1 MNLPSG
7 GVMHSNRFLS
17 APALAGLKD
26 FQRKT
31 VEYVFKRLYG
41 NDPTSRFLIADEV
54 GLGKTLVARGI
65 IAKTL
70 EHLQDEVDRVDVI
83 YICSNAAIATQN
95 VNRLNVSDSD
105 GFSIATRLTYLPRQV
120 RSLRKNKVNFI
131 SLTPG
136 TAFDHARSRG
146 GHADERAILYRMLY
160 DLPLAQNERRRRLRV
175 GLLNILQATA
185 GKDNWRAKAKNLP
198 AEDLDTDLSKAFR
211 RAVLEDAELYAA
223 LKEGCERFARYRDYS
238 RIPWEDSE
246 LRYDLIGK
254 LRSKLASVCLSALE
268 PDLVI
273 LDEFQRFKHL
283 LDGDDEASMLAT
295 ALFEHPDVRVLLL
308 SATPYKMFT
317 LDQENDE
324 DDHYPD
330 FIRTLNFLFN
340 DSGKV
345 DAIKNLLSEHRTTLH
360 ACAKGSVCHPGK
372 KAELERA
379 LLNVMCRTERVATTR
394 DHNAMLTEIER
405 TAPLTPA
412 DLQHAATVDAVAICV
427 KAGEPIEYWK
437 SAPYLINF
445 LKHYELR
452 HKLDANLNAPS
463 DALRRTLL
471 SANGQLLTRN
481 KFEGYQALDPGN
493 PRMRVLFEDTIDKGM
508 WQLLWMPPSMPYIKP
523 GDAYR
528 DKDGLTKALV
538 FSSWSAVPDAVASI
552 CSYEA
557 ERKMIAGTS
566 VSHSELYDK
575 IKPLL
580 RFAVASNDNRP
591 TGMPVIAWLL
601 PSPTL
606 ATKIDPLEI
615 ALRHGS
621 GPVDAQE
628 LRNEVK
634 ATCRSLVETL
644 PRAGEGTRADERWYW
659 AAPILLDSHNGLL
672 DWCKS
677 HSGWRSATPDHES
690 GTRFKDH
697 IDLLVSMAEGN
708 IPLGPQPDDLVDVLC
723 DLALAGPGVCALRA
737 LHRIGAGLDAAD
749 PNLLSAAAR
758 IASGFRSL
766 FNMPETIAMLRGSG
780 EDTYWRLTLQYGI
793 DGNLQ
798 SVLDEYVHVLRESL
812 GLQEHSPEEQVAGI
826 AECIQSVLSLRT
838 AQIRIDEIKIS
849 GDGFALDD
857 FNTRCRFA
865 LRFGDIRDDN
875 NQALVRADSVRD
887 AFNSP
892 FRPFVLASTSIGQE
906 GLDFHT
912 WCHAVVHWNLPSNP
926 VDLEQREGRVH
937 RYKGHA
943 VRKNVAERYGLTAL
957 SVAHEGGDP
966 WQTLFQIAAQGKS
979 NGHSDLIPY
988 WIFEDGSARVE
999 RRIPLLPYSKEVGK
1013 LKRLKQGVALY
1024 RMVFGQPRQEDLL
1037 FSLSQNGNHE
1047 SADLADWLISLQPPE
1062 TVLNDEPAEENA
1074 LILPPAKSVQ
1084 GISN

>member
-1 MNLPSG
+1 MPK
-7 GVMHSNRFLS
+7 NRFVS
-17 APALAGLKD
+17 APALTGLKD

-31 VEYVFKRLYG
+31 VEYVYNRFYG
-41 NDPTSRFLIADEV
+41 DDSTSRFLIADEV

-70 EHLQDEVDRVDVI
+70 EKLQDEVDRVDVI

-95 VNRLNVSDSD
+95 VNRLNVSDSA

-160 DLPLAQNERRRRLRV
+160 ELPLAQNERRKRLRK

-185 GKDNWRAKAKNLP
+185 GKKNWRNNALNLP
-198 AEDLDTDLSKAFR
+198 AEDLDSDLSLEFR
-211 RAVLEDAELYAA
+211 RAVRADAELYES
-223 LKEGCERFARYRDYS
+223 LKDGCDRFSRYRDNS

-246 LRYDLIGK
+246 IRYNLIGK

-273 LDEFQRFKHL
+273 LDEFQRFKNL
-283 LDGDDEASMLAT
+283 LDGDDEASILAT
-295 ALFEHPDVRVLLL
+295 ALFQHPDVRVLLL

-317 LDQENDE
+317 LDQESDE

-330 FIRTLNFLFN
+330 FVRTLKFLFD

-345 DAIKNLLSEHRTTLH
+345 EVVRDLLSDHRLELQSIVKDSAKLSRKKSALEQTLL
-360 ACAKGSVCHPGK
+360 K
-372 KAELERA
+372 
-379 LLNVMCRTERVATTR
+379 VMCRTERVATTK
-394 DHNAMLTEIER
+394 DHNSMLTEITQ
-405 TAPLTPA
+405 TAPLEPM
-412 DLQHAATVDAVAICV
+412 DLQHAATIDAVATCV
-427 KAGEPIEYWK
+427 NAREPIEYWK
-437 SAPYLINF
+437 SAPYLLNF

-452 HKLDANLNAPS
+452 QKLDPHLNAPS
-463 DALRRTLL
+463 NAIRETLL
-471 SANGQLLTRN
+471 SATGQLLT
-481 KFEGYQALDPGN
+481 KDKLEGYKALDPAN

-508 WQLLWMPPSMPYIKP
+508 WQLLWMPPSMPYVEP
-523 GDAYR
+523 SGPYR
-528 DKDGLTKALV
+528 GKDSLTKALV
-538 FSSWSAVPDAVASI
+538 FSSWSAVPDAVSSI

-557 ERKMIAGTS
+557 ERKMIAGTP
-566 VSHSELYDK
+566 VLHSELYDK

-580 RFAVASNDNRP
+580 RFAVASIDNRL
-591 TGMPVIAWLL
+591 TGMPIIAWML
-601 PSPTL
+601 PSPSL
-606 ATKIDPLEI
+606 ATAIDPLEI
-615 ALRHGS
+615 TLRHGN
-621 GPVDAQE
+621 GPLGIQKMKD
-628 LRNEVK
+628 EVK
-634 ATCRSLVETL
+634 VRCLALIEPL
-644 PRAGEGTRADERWYW
+644 PDGGPGTRADERWYW
-659 AAPILLDSHNGLL
+659 AAPILIESKTGLL

-677 HSGWRSATPDHES
+677 EQGWRNASPDHDS

-708 IPLGPQPDDLVDVLC
+708 VPLGPRPDDLVDVLC
-723 DLALAGPGVCALRA
+723 ELALAGPGVCALRA
-737 LHRIGAGLDAAD
+737 LQRIGTELDSSN
-749 PNLLSAAAR
+749 PKLLSAASR

-766 FNMPETIAMLRGSG
+766 FNLPETITMLRGAG
-780 EDTYWRLTLQYGI
+780 DDTYWRLTLQYGI

-798 SVLDEYVHVLRESL
+798 SVLDEYVHVLRESM
-812 GLQEHSPEEQVAGI
+812 GLQEHSPEDQVTGI
-826 AECIQSVLSLRT
+826 SECIQSVLSLRT
-838 AQIRIDEIKIS
+838 AQIRIDEIKTE
-849 GDGFALDD
+849 GKRFVVDY

-943 VRKNVAERYGLTAL
+943 VRKNIAEKYGLEAL
-957 SVAHEGGDP
+957 VKEYKKGDP
-966 WQTLFQIAAQGKS
+966 WQTLFEIASKRKAP
-979 NGHSDLIPY
+979 HLSDLVPY
-988 WIFEDGSARVE
+988 WIFEEGSSRVE
-999 RRIPLLPYSKEVGK
+999 RRIPLLPFSREVGK
-1013 LKRLKQGVALY
+1013 LKLLKKRLALY
-1024 RMVFGQPRQEDLL
+1024 RIVFGQPRQQDLL
-1037 FSLSQNGNHE
+1037 SSIGHNQLGDTNDLSE
-1047 SADLADWLISLQPPE
+1047 SIISLAPPQVGE
-1062 TVLNDEPAEENA
+1062 
-1074 LILPPAKSVQ
+1074 
-1084 GISN
+1084 

>member
-1 MNLPSG
+1 MR
-7 GVMHSNRFLS
+7 SNRFLS

-31 VEYVFKRLYG
+31 VEYAFKRLYG
-41 NDPTSRFLIADEV
+41 DDPTSRFLIADEV

-95 VNRLNVSDSD
+95 VNRLNVSDTD

-198 AEDLDTDLSKAFR
+198 AEDLDADLSKAFR

-223 LKEGCERFARYRDYS
+223 LKEGCERFARYRGYS

-340 DSGKV
+340 DSGEV
-345 DAIKNLLSEHRTTLH
+345 DAVKNLLSEHRTTLH
-360 ACAKGSVCHPGK
+360 ACAKGSVCQPGK

-379 LLNVMCRTERVATTR
+379 LLKVMCRTERVATTR
-394 DHNAMLTEIER
+394 DHNSMLTEIER

-452 HKLDANLNAPS
+452 HKLDAQLNAPS
-463 DALRRTLL
+463 DALRGILS
-471 SANGQLLTRN
+471 SANGQLLT
-481 KFEGYQALDPGN
+481 KDKLEGYQALDPAN

-508 WQLLWMPPSMPYIKP
+508 WQLLWMPPSMPYIEP
-523 GDAYR
+523 GGAYR

-538 FSSWSAVPDAVASI
+538 FSSWSAVPDAIASI

-580 RFAVASNDNRP
+580 RFTVASNDNRL

-606 ATKIDPLEI
+606 ATKIDPLDI
-615 ALRHGS
+615 ALRRGS
-621 GPVDAQE
+621 GPLDAQE
-628 LRNEVK
+628 LRDEVK
-634 ATCRSLVETL
+634 TVCRSLVETL
-644 PRAGEGTRADERWYW
+644 PDAGEGTRADERWYW

-677 HSGWRSATPDHES
+677 HSEWRSATPDHES

-737 LHRIGAGLDAAD
+737 LRRIGAGLDAAD

-812 GLQEHSPEEQVAGI
+812 GLQEHSSEEQVAGI

-838 AQIRIDEIKIS
+838 AQIRIDEIKMS
-849 GDGFALDD
+849 GNGFALDD

-943 VRKNVAERYGLTAL
+943 VRKNIAERYGLTAL

-966 WQTLFQIAAQGKS
+966 WQTLFHIAAQRKS
-979 NGHSDLIPY
+979 DGHCDLIPY
-988 WIFEDGSARVE
+988 WIFEDGAARVE
-999 RRIPLLPYSKEVGK
+999 RRIPLLPYSKEVAK
-1013 LKRLKQGVALY
+1013 LKRLKQNLALY
-1024 RMVFGQPRQEDLL
+1024 RIVFGQPRQEDLL
-1037 FSLSQNGNHE
+1037 LCIAQDGNYE
-1047 SADLADWLISLQPPE
+1047 SSNLTNWLISL
-1062 TVLNDEPAEENA
+1062 EPR
-1074 LILPPAKSVQ
+1074 L
-1084 GISN
+1084 

>member
-1 MNLPSG
+1 
-7 GVMHSNRFLS
+7 
-17 APALAGLKD
+17 
-26 FQRKT
+26 
-31 VEYVFKRLYG
+31 
-41 NDPTSRFLIADEV
+41 
-54 GLGKTLVARGI
+54 
-65 IAKTL
+65 
-70 EHLQDEVDRVDVI
+70 
-83 YICSNAAIATQN
+83 
-95 VNRLNVSDSD
+95 
-105 GFSIATRLTYLPRQV
+105 
-120 RSLRKNKVNFI
+120 
-131 SLTPG
+131 
-136 TAFDHARSRG
+136 
-146 GHADERAILYRMLY
+146 
-160 DLPLAQNERRRRLRV
+160 
-175 GLLNILQATA
+175 
-185 GKDNWRAKAKNLP
+185 
-198 AEDLDTDLSKAFR
+198 
-211 RAVLEDAELYAA
+211 
-223 LKEGCERFARYRDYS
+223 
-238 RIPWEDSE
+238 
-246 LRYDLIGK
+246 
-254 LRSKLASVCLSALE
+254 
-268 PDLVI
+268 
-273 LDEFQRFKHL
+273 
-283 LDGDDEASMLAT
+283 
-295 ALFEHPDVRVLLL
+295 
-308 SATPYKMFT
+308 
-317 LDQENDE
+317 
-324 DDHYPD
+324 
-330 FIRTLNFLFN
+330 
-340 DSGKV
+340 
-345 DAIKNLLSEHRTTLH
+345 
-360 ACAKGSVCHPGK
+360 
-372 KAELERA
+372 
-379 LLNVMCRTERVATTR
+379 
-394 DHNAMLTEIER
+394 
-405 TAPLTPA
+405 
-412 DLQHAATVDAVAICV
+412 
-427 KAGEPIEYWK
+427 
-437 SAPYLINF
+437 
-445 LKHYELR
+445 
-452 HKLDANLNAPS
+452 
-463 DALRRTLL
+463 
-471 SANGQLLTRN
+471 
-481 KFEGYQALDPGN
+481 
-493 PRMRVLFEDTIDKGM
+493 
-508 WQLLWMPPSMPYIKP
+508 MPYIEP
-523 GDAYR
+523 GGAYQ

-538 FSSWSAVPDAVASI
+538 FSSWSAVPDAIASI

-580 RFAVASNDNRP
+580 RFAVASNDNRL

-615 ALRHGS
+615 ALGRGT
-621 GPVDAQE
+621 GPLDVQE
-628 LRNEVK
+628 LRDEVK
-634 ATCRSLVETL
+634 AICRSLVETL
-644 PRAGEGTRADERWYW
+644 PDAGEGTRADERWYW

-838 AQIRIDEIKIS
+838 AQIRIDEIKMS

-943 VRKNVAERYGLTAL
+943 VRKNIAERYGLTAL
-957 SVAHEGGDP
+957 SEAFEEGDP
-966 WQTLFQIAAQGKS
+966 WQTLFHIAAQRKS

-1013 LKRLKQGVALY
+1013 LKRLKQGLALY

-1062 TVLNDEPAEENA
+1062 TVLKDESAEENT
-1074 LILPPAKSVQ
+1074 LILPPAKSAQ

>member
-1 MNLPSG
+1 MGFP
-7 GVMHSNRFLS
+7 
-17 APALAGLKD
+17 D
-26 FQRKT
+26 
-31 VEYVFKRLYG
+31 RL
-41 NDPTSRFLIADEV
+41 LIADEV

-95 VNRLNVSDSD
+95 VNRLNVSDTD

-120 RSLRKNKVNFI
+120 LSLRKNKVNFI

-146 GHADERAILYRMLY
+146 GHADERAILYRILY

-238 RIPWEDSE
+238 RILWEDSE

-345 DAIKNLLSEHRTTLH
+345 EEVKSLLSEHRTTLH
-360 ACAKGSVCHPGK
+360 ACAKGSVCQPGK

-379 LLNVMCRTERVATTR
+379 LLKVMCRTERVATTR
-394 DHNAMLTEIER
+394 DHNSMLTEIER

-452 HKLDANLNAPS
+452 HKLDAQLNAPS
-463 DALRRTLL
+463 DALRGTL
-471 SANGQLLTRN
+471 SAANGQLLTKG
-481 KFEGYQALDPGN
+481 KFEGYQALDPAN
-493 PRMRVLFEDTIDKGM
+493 PRMRVLFEDTINKGM
-508 WQLLWMPPSMPYIKP
+508 WQLLWMPPSMPYVEP
-523 GDAYR
+523 GGVYR
-528 DKDGLTKALV
+528 DRDGLTKALV

-557 ERKMIAGTS
+557 ERRMVDGYKPA
-566 VSHSELYDK
+566 SHYDWKSSRPMDFSEKEGRLT
-575 IKPLL
+575 
-580 RFAVASNDNRP
+580 A
-591 TGMPVIAWLL
+591 MPVIAWLL

-615 ALRHGS
+615 SLGHGC
-621 GPVDAQE
+621 GPLDAQE
-628 LRNEVK
+628 LRNKVK
-634 ATCRSLVETL
+634 TICRSLLETL
-644 PRAGEGTRADERWYW
+644 PDAGEGTRADERWYW
-659 AAPILLDSHNGLL
+659 AAPILLDSRNGLL

-677 HSGWRSATPDHES
+677 QSGWRSATPDHES

-737 LHRIGAGLDAAD
+737 LRRIGAELDASD
-749 PNLLSAAAR
+749 LKLLSAAAR

-793 DGNLQ
+793 EGNLQ

-812 GLQEHSPEEQVAGI
+812 GLQEHSAEEQVAGI
-826 AECIQSVLSLRT
+826 AECIQSVVSLRP
-838 AQIRIDEIKIS
+838 AQIRIDEIKAN
-849 GDGFALDD
+849 GHGFVVGG
-857 FNTRCRFA
+857 FNVHCRFA
-865 LRFGDIRDDN
+865 LRFGDITDDTGE
-875 NQALVRADSVRD
+875 VKRASLVRD

-943 VRKNVAERYGLTAL
+943 VRKNVAERYGLSAL
-957 SVAHEGGDP
+957 SGSHDGGDP
-966 WQTLFQIAAQGKS
+966 WHTLFQIAAQGKS

-1013 LKRLKQGVALY
+1013 LKRLKQGLALY

-1037 FSLSQNGNHE
+1037 FSLSQSGNHA
-1047 SADLADWLISLQPPE
+1047 ADLADWLISLQPPE
-1062 TVLNDEPAEENA
+1062 NA
-1074 LILPPAKSVQ
+1074 LNAELEDMSSRGNSDFPRREHE
-1084 GISN
+1084 

>member
-1 MNLPSG
+1 MPT
-7 GVMHSNRFLS
+7 
-17 APALAGLKD
+17 LAGLKN

-31 VEYVFKRLYG
+31 VEYVFKRFYG
-41 NDPTSRFLIADEV
+41 NDSTSRFLIADEV

-95 VNRLNVSDSD
+95 VNRLNVSDSE

-160 DLPLAQNERRRRLRV
+160 DLPLAQKERRRRLRA
-175 GLLNILQATA
+175 GLLNVLQATV
-185 GKDNWRAKAKNLP
+185 GKKNWRAKAKYFL
-198 AEDLDTDLSKAFR
+198 AEDLDSDLSKAFR
-211 RAVLEDAELYAA
+211 RAVLADAELYAD
-223 LKEGCERFARYRDYS
+223 LKEGCERFAHYRDYS

-246 LRYDLIGK
+246 LRYNLIGR

-283 LDGDDEASMLAT
+283 LDDDDEVATLAT

-317 LDQENDE
+317 LDQETEE

-330 FIRTLNFLFN
+330 FIQTLKFLFN
-340 DSGKV
+340 DAGKV
-345 DAIKNLLSEHRTTLH
+345 EKVQSLLSEHRTTLH
-360 ACAKGSVCHPGK
+360 NCANGAVCLSGTK
-372 KAELERA
+372 TELEQA
-379 LLNVMCRTERVATTR
+379 LLKVMCRTERVATTR
-394 DHNAMLTEIER
+394 DHNSMLSEMKR
-405 TAPLTPA
+405 DAPLEPT
-412 DLQHAATVDAVAICV
+412 DLQHAATVDTVAICV
-427 KAGEPIEYWK
+427 NARDPIEYWK

-445 LKHYELR
+445 LRHYELR
-452 HKLDANLNAPS
+452 HKLDAQLNAPS
-463 DALRRTLL
+463 DALRGALL
-471 SANGQLLTRN
+471 SANGQLLT
-481 KFEGYQALDPGN
+481 KDQFEGYQALDPAN
-493 PRMRVLFEDTIDKGM
+493 PRMRLLFEDTIDRGM
-508 WQLLWMPPSMPYIKP
+508 WQLLWMPPSMPYFES
-523 GDAYR
+523 GGAYR
-528 DKDGLTKALV
+528 DKDNLTKALV
-538 FSSWSAVPDAVASI
+538 FSSWNAVPDAVASI

-557 ERKMIAGTS
+557 ERKMITGTS

-580 RFAVASNDNRP
+580 RFAVASSDNRL
-591 TGMPVIAWLL
+591 TGMPVVAWLL

-615 ALRHGS
+615 ALRHGRGLLS
-621 GPVDAQE
+621 VQE
-628 LRNEVK
+628 LKDEVK
-634 ATCRSLVETL
+634 TICRSLVETL
-644 PRAGEGTRADERWYW
+644 PDAREGIRADERWYW
-659 AAPILLDSHNGLL
+659 AAPILIDSQSGLL

-677 HSGWRSATPDHES
+677 EMGWRSATPDHES

-697 IDLLVSMAEGN
+697 LDLLVSMAEGN
-708 IPLGPQPDDLVDVLC
+708 ISLGPQPNNLADVLC

-737 LHRIGAGLDAAD
+737 LRRVDTELDASD
-749 PNLLSAAAR
+749 PKLLSAAAR

-766 FNMPETIAMLRGSG
+766 FNMPETIAMLRGAG

-798 SVLDEYVHVLRESL
+798 AVLDEYVHVLRESL

-838 AQIRIDEIKIS
+838 AQIRIDEINAA
-849 GDGFALDD
+849 GDGFIVDN

-892 FRPFVLASTSIGQE
+892 FRPFILASTSIG
-906 GLDFHT
+906 
-912 WCHAVVHWNLPSNP
+912 
-926 VDLEQREGRVH
+926 
-937 RYKGHA
+937 
-943 VRKNVAERYGLTAL
+943 
-957 SVAHEGGDP
+957 
-966 WQTLFQIAAQGKS
+966 
-979 NGHSDLIPY
+979 
-988 WIFEDGSARVE
+988 
-999 RRIPLLPYSKEVGK
+999 
-1013 LKRLKQGVALY
+1013 
-1024 RMVFGQPRQEDLL
+1024 
-1037 FSLSQNGNHE
+1037 
-1047 SADLADWLISLQPPE
+1047 
-1062 TVLNDEPAEENA
+1062 
-1074 LILPPAKSVQ
+1074 
-1084 GISN
+1084 

>member
-1 MNLPSG
+1 
-7 GVMHSNRFLS
+7 MHSRRSRFLS
-17 APALAGLKD
+17 APALDGLKD

-41 NDPTSRFLIADEV
+41 NDPASRFLVADEV

-65 IAKTL
+65 IARTL
-70 EHLQDEVDRVDVI
+70 AHLQDQVKRIDVI
-83 YICSNAAIATQN
+83 YICSNATIANQN
-95 VNRLNVSDSD
+95 VNRLNVSDTD
-105 GFSIATRLTYLPRQV
+105 GFSITTRLTYLPRQV
-120 RSLRKNKVNFI
+120 RSLRKNTVNFI

-160 DLPLAQNERRRRLRV
+160 DLPLAQNKRRRQLRT
-175 GLLNILQATA
+175 GLRNILQATS
-185 GKDNWRAKAKNLP
+185 GKDNWRAKAGNLR
-198 AEDLDTDLSKAFR
+198 AEDLDADLSRSFR
-211 RAVLEDAELYAA
+211 RAVLKDAELYAA
-223 LKEGCERFARYRDYS
+223 LKEGCERFARYRDCS
-238 RIPWEDSE
+238 GIRIPEEDSE

-254 LRSKLASVCLSALE
+254 LRTKLASVCLAALE
-268 PDLVI
+268 PGLVI

-283 LDGDDEASMLAT
+283 LDGDDEASRLAT
-295 ALFEHPDVRVLLL
+295 ALFAYPKVRVLLL

-345 DAIKNLLSEHRTTLH
+345 DAVKSLLSEHRTTLH
-360 ACAKGSVCHPGK
+360 TCAKDSACHPGK
-372 KAELERA
+372 KAELEQA
-379 LLNVMCRTERVATTR
+379 LLKVMCRTERVTTTC
-394 DHNAMLTEIER
+394 DHNSMLTEIER
-405 TAPLTPA
+405 TAPVTPA

-452 HKLDANLNAPS
+452 HKLDAQLGAPS
-463 DALRRTLL
+463 DALRRTLVL
-471 SANGQLLTRN
+471 ANGQLLT
-481 KFEGYQALDPGN
+481 KDKLEGYQALDPAN
-493 PRMRVLFEDTIDKGM
+493 PRMRLLFEDTIDKDM

-523 GDAYR
+523 GGAYR

-557 ERKMIAGTS
+557 ERKMIAGTA

-580 RFAVASNDNRP
+580 RFAVASGDGRL

-606 ATKIDPLEI
+606 ATMIDPLEI
-615 ALRHGS
+615 ALGGGHG
-621 GPVDAQE
+621 PLDIDA
-628 LRNEVK
+628 LKAEVK
-634 ATCRSLVETL
+634 AVCRRLIETL
-644 PRAGEGTRADERWYW
+644 PAAGEGTRADERWYW

-677 HSGWRSATPDHES
+677 ESGWMAATPDHES

-697 IDLLVSMAEGN
+697 IDLLVSMAAGN
-708 IPLGPQPDDLVDVLC
+708 IPLGPQPDDLADVLC

-737 LHRIGAGLDAAD
+737 LRRIGAGLDASD
-749 PNLLSAAAR
+749 PVLLSAAAR

-766 FNMPETIAMLRGSG
+766 FNMPEVIAMLRGSG

-812 GLQEHSPEEQVAGI
+812 GLQAHLPKKQISDI
-826 AECIQSVLSLRT
+826 ADCVQSVLSLRT
-838 AQIRIDEIKIS
+838 VQIRIDEIKML
-849 GDGFALDD
+849 GDGFVLDG

-957 SVAHEGGDP
+957 SGDHQGGDP
-966 WQTLFQIAAQGKS
+966 WQTLFQIAARDKS
-979 NGHSDLIPY
+979 NGYSELVPY
-988 WIFEDGSARVE
+988 WIFEAGSARVE
-999 RRIPLLPYSKEVGK
+999 RRIPLLPYSTEIGK
-1013 LKRLKQGVALY
+1013 LKRLKQGLALY

-1037 FSLSQNGNHE
+1037 FSLSQNGNHGPV
-1047 SADLADWLISLQPPE
+1047 DLAEWLISLEPPE
-1062 TVLNDEPAEENA
+1062 T
-1074 LILPPAKSVQ
+1074 K
-1084 GISN
+1084 

>member
-1 MNLPSG
+1 MKQLSR
-7 GVMHSNRFLS
+7 GVMHKSRFLS
-17 APALAGLKD
+17 ASALAGLKD
-26 FQRKT
+26 FQKRT

-41 NDPTSRFLIADEV
+41 DDSTSRFLIADEV

-70 EHLQDEVDRVDVI
+70 EHLQDQVDRVDVI

-95 VNRLNVSDSD
+95 VNRLNVSETA

-146 GHADERAILYRMLY
+146 GHADERAILYQILWH
-160 DLPLAQNERRRRLRV
+160 LPWAQSVNQKRYRNGLR
-175 GLLNILQATA
+175 NMLQATA
-185 GKDNWRAKAKNLP
+185 GRAGWKQKV
-198 AEDLDTDLSKAFR
+198 AESEEWDLDRDLSVGFRKKVLAERELYNQLKDCCWCFR
-211 RAVLEDAELYAA
+211 RYKKNIL
-223 LKEGCERFARYRDYS
+223 
-238 RIPWEDSE
+238 PEDSE

-283 LDGDDEASMLAT
+283 LEGDDEASMLAT
-295 ALFEHPDVRVLLL
+295 ALFEHPAVRVLLL

-330 FIRTLNFLFN
+330 FIRTLNFLLN

-345 DAIKNLLSEHRTTLH
+345 DEVKSLLSEHRKSLH
-360 ACAKGSVCHPGK
+360 ACAKGSEYHPEK
-372 KAELERA
+372 KIQLEQS
-379 LLNVMCRTERVATTR
+379 LLKVMCRTERVATTR
-394 DHNAMLTEIER
+394 DHNSMLTEIER
-405 TAPLTPA
+405 IAPLMPA
-412 DLQHAATVDAVAICV
+412 DLQHAATVDAVSICV
-427 KAGEPIEYWK
+427 KAREPIEYWK

-445 LKHYELR
+445 LKHYDLR
-452 HKLDANLNAPS
+452 HKLDAQLNKPS
-463 DALRRTLL
+463 DTLRRTLS
-471 SANGQLLTRN
+471 SANGQLL
-481 KFEGYQALDPGN
+481 KKEMFEDYQSLDPAN

-508 WQLLWMPPSMPYIKP
+508 WQLLWMPPSMPYVEP
-523 GDAYR
+523 GGVFR

-538 FSSWSAVPDAVASI
+538 FSSWSVVPDAVASI

-557 ERKMIAGTS
+557 ERKMTSGTS
-566 VSHSELYDK
+566 ILHSELYEK

-580 RFAVASNDNRP
+580 RFAVATKDNRL

-601 PSPTL
+601 PSPIL
-606 ATKIDPLEI
+606 AFKIDPLEI
-615 ALRHGS
+615 ALSRGC
-621 GPVDAQE
+621 GPLNIHD
-628 LRNEVK
+628 LKNEVK
-634 ATCRSLVETL
+634 SICRNLIETL
-644 PRAGEGTRADERWYW
+644 PDGDEGTRADKRWYW

-672 DWCKS
+672 DWCKNK
-677 HSGWRSATPDHES
+677 SGWRSATPDHES

-697 IDLLVSMAEGN
+697 IDMLLNMAEGN

-723 DLALAGPGVCALRA
+723 DFALAGPGICALRA
-737 LHRIGAGLDAAD
+737 LHRITTDLDVSD
-749 PNLLSAAAR
+749 HSLLSAAAR

-766 FNMPETIAMLRGSG
+766 FNMSETIAMLRGSA
-780 EDTYWRLTLQYGI
+780 EETYWRLTLQYGI
-793 DGNLQ
+793 EGNLQ
-798 SVLDEYVHVLRESL
+798 AVLDEYVHVLRESL
-812 GLQEHSPEEQVAGI
+812 GLQEHSPSEQLAGI

-838 AQIRIDEIKIS
+838 AQIRIDEIETS
-849 GDGFALDD
+849 GDGFKVND
-857 FNTRCRFA
+857 FSTRCRFA

-957 SVAHEGGDP
+957 SGFHEGGDP
-966 WQTLFQIAAQGKS
+966 WQTLFQIATRGKS

-999 RRIPLLPYSKEVGK
+999 RRIPLLPYSKEIGK
-1013 LKRLKQGVALY
+1013 LKRLKQSLALY

-1037 FSLSQNGNHE
+1037 FSLSQNGNIE
-1047 SADLADWLISLQPPE
+1047 SVDLTDWLISLQPPI
-1062 TVLNDEPAEENA
+1062 NEPQAQEED
-1074 LILPPAKSVQ
+1074 KS
-1084 GISN
+1084 GE

>member
-1 MNLPSG
+1 MSSG
-7 GVMHSNRFLS
+7 
-17 APALAGLKD
+17 
-26 FQRKT
+26 
-31 VEYVFKRLYG
+31 E
-41 NDPTSRFLIADEV
+41 
-54 GLGKTLVARGI
+54 
-65 IAKTL
+65 
-70 EHLQDEVDRVDVI
+70 
-83 YICSNAAIATQN
+83 
-95 VNRLNVSDSD
+95 
-105 GFSIATRLTYLPRQV
+105 
-120 RSLRKNKVNFI
+120 
-131 SLTPG
+131 
-136 TAFDHARSRG
+136 
-146 GHADERAILYRMLY
+146 
-160 DLPLAQNERRRRLRV
+160 
-175 GLLNILQATA
+175 
-185 GKDNWRAKAKNLP
+185 
-198 AEDLDTDLSKAFR
+198 
-211 RAVLEDAELYAA
+211 
-223 LKEGCERFARYRDYS
+223 
-238 RIPWEDSE
+238 
-246 LRYDLIGK
+246 
-254 LRSKLASVCLSALE
+254 
-268 PDLVI
+268 
-273 LDEFQRFKHL
+273 
-283 LDGDDEASMLAT
+283 
-295 ALFEHPDVRVLLL
+295 
-308 SATPYKMFT
+308 
-317 LDQENDE
+317 
-324 DDHYPD
+324 
-330 FIRTLNFLFN
+330 
-340 DSGKV
+340 
-345 DAIKNLLSEHRTTLH
+345 
-360 ACAKGSVCHPGK
+360 

-394 DHNAMLTEIER
+394 DHNSMLTEIER

-452 HKLDANLNAPS
+452 HKLDAQLNAPS
-463 DALRRTLL
+463 DALRGTLS
-471 SANGQLLTRN
+471 SANGQLLT
-481 KFEGYQALDPGN
+481 KDKLEGYQALDPAN
-493 PRMRVLFEDTIDKGM
+493 PRMRVLFEDTIEKGM

-523 GDAYR
+523 GDVYR

-538 FSSWSAVPDAVASI
+538 FSSWSAVPDAVTSI

-557 ERKMIAGTS
+557 ERMMIAGTS

-580 RFAVASNDNRP
+580 RFAVASNDNRL

-621 GPVDAQE
+621 GPVDAQK

-697 IDLLVSMAEGN
+697 VDLLVSMAEGN

-737 LHRIGAGLDAAD
+737 LHRIGVELDAAN
-749 PNLLSAAAR
+749 PKLLSAAAR

-766 FNMPETIAMLRGSG
+766 FNMPETIVMLRGSG

-812 GLQEHSPEEQVAGI
+812 GLQGHSAEEQVAGI

-838 AQIRIDEIKIS
+838 AQIRIDEIKKS
-849 GDGFALDD
+849 GDGFILDD

-943 VRKNVAERYGLTAL
+943 VRKNIAERYGLTAL
-957 SVAHEGGDP
+957 SEAFAVGDP
-966 WQTLFQIAAQGKS
+966 WQTLFRIAAQRKP
-979 NGHSDLIPY
+979 NGQSDLIPY
-988 WIFEDGSARVE
+988 WIFEEGSARVE
-999 RRIPLLPYSKEVGK
+999 RRIPLIPYSKEVGK
-1013 LKRLKQGVALY
+1013 LKRLKQGLALY

-1037 FSLSQNGNHE
+1037 FSLSQNGNHK
-1047 SADLADWLISLQPPE
+1047 SADLADWLISLQPPDI
-1062 TVLNDEPAEENA
+1062 VFDEYTEDTDYH
-1074 LILPPAKSVQ
+1074 KC
-1084 GISN
+1084 

>member
-1 MNLPSG
+1 M
-7 GVMHSNRFLS
+7 
-17 APALAGLKD
+17 
-26 FQRKT
+26 
-31 VEYVFKRLYG
+31 EYVFKRLYG
-41 NDPTSRFLIADEV
+41 DDPTSRFLIADEV

-70 EHLQDEVDRVDVI
+70 EHLQDTVKRIDIV
-83 YICSNAAIATQN
+83 YICSNATIASQNIKRLKVQGLDEYLKAIGKKNGTDD
-95 VNRLNVSDSD
+95 RIT
-105 GFSIATRLTYLPRQV
+105 FATRLTYLPKEV
-120 RSLRKNKVNFI
+120 KSLNENKVNFI
-131 SLTPG
+131 SLTPR
-136 TAFDHARSRG
+136 TTFDHTRSRG

-160 DLPLAQNERRRRLRV
+160 DLPLAQKERRRKLRV

-198 AEDLDTDLSKAFR
+198 AEDLDADLSKGFR
-211 RAVLEDAELYAA
+211 RVILEDVELYAA

-317 LDQENDE
+317 LDKENDE

-330 FIRTLNFLFN
+330 FIKTLNFLFN
-340 DSGKV
+340 DSGEV
-345 DAIKNLLSEHRTTLH
+345 DSVKDLLSEHRTTLH
-360 ACAKGSVCHPGK
+360 ACAKGSVCQPGK
-372 KAELERA
+372 KAELEQA
-379 LLNVMCRTERVATTR
+379 LLKVMCRTERVATTR
-394 DHNAMLTEIER
+394 DHNSMLTEIER

-412 DLQHAATVDAVAICV
+412 DLQHAATIDAVAICV
-427 KAGEPIEYWK
+427 KAREPIEYWK

-452 HKLDANLNAPS
+452 NKLDAQLNAPS
-463 DALRRTLL
+463 DALRGTLS
-471 SANGQLLTRN
+471 SANGQLLT
-481 KFEGYQALDPGN
+481 KDKLKDYQALDPAN

-508 WQLLWMPPSMPYIKP
+508 WQLLWMPPSMPYIEP
-523 GDAYR
+523 GGAYR

-538 FSSWSAVPDAVASI
+538 FSSWSAVPDAIASI

-557 ERKMIAGTS
+557 ERKMIAGAT
-566 VSHSELYDK
+566 VSHSELYNK

-580 RFAVASNDNRP
+580 RFAVASNDNRL

-615 ALRHGS
+615 ALRRGS
-621 GPVDAQE
+621 GPLDVQE
-628 LRNEVK
+628 LRDEVK
-634 ATCRSLVETL
+634 TVCRSLVETL
-644 PRAGEGTRADERWYW
+644 PDAGEGMRVDERWYW

-677 HSGWRSATPDHES
+677 HWELRSATAEHES
-690 GTRFKDH
+690 GSRFKDH

-737 LHRIGAGLDAAD
+737 LRRIDSGLGPAN
-749 PNLLSAAAR
+749 PSLLSVAAR
-758 IASGFRSL
+758 IASGFLTL

-793 DGNLQ
+793 DGNIQ

-812 GLQEHSPEEQVAGI
+812 GLQEHSPKEQVTGI

-838 AQIRIDEIKIS
+838 AQIRIDEIKTS

-943 VRKNVAERYGLTAL
+943 VRKNIAERYGLAAL
-957 SVAHEGGDP
+957 SEAFEEGDP
-966 WQTLFQIAAQGKS
+966 WQTLFHIAAQGRS
-979 NGHSDLIPY
+979 NGDSDLIPY
-988 WIFEDGSARVE
+988 WIFEDGSSRIE

-1013 LKRLKQGVALY
+1013 LKRLKQGLALY
-1024 RMVFGQPRQEDLL
+1024 RMAFGQPRQEDLL
-1037 FSLSQNGNHE
+1037 FSLSHNGNYK
-1047 SADLADWLISLQPPE
+1047 SYNSSDWLISLEPPIIE
-1062 TVLNDEPAEENA
+1062 
-1074 LILPPAKSVQ
+1074 
-1084 GISN
+1084 

>member
-1 MNLPSG
+1 
-7 GVMHSNRFLS
+7 MHSQRFRS

-41 NDPTSRFLIADEV
+41 DDQTPRFLIADEV

-65 IAKTL
+65 IAKAV
-70 EHLQDEVDRVDVI
+70 EHLQDQVERIDVI

-95 VNRLNVSDSD
+95 VNRLNVGDTN

-120 RSLRKNKVNFI
+120 RSLRQNRVNFI

-136 TAFDHARSRG
+136 TAFDHASSRG
-146 GHADERAILYRMLY
+146 GHADERAILYRILY
-160 DLPLAQNERRRRLRV
+160 DLPWTRNERRRRLRA
-175 GLLNILQATA
+175 GLLNLLQATV
-185 GKDNWRAKAKNLP
+185 GKDNWRAAAKDLK
-198 AEDLDTDLSKAFR
+198 AEDLDADLSELFR
-211 RAVLEDAELYAA
+211 QELIKDDELYPD
-223 LKEGCERFARYRDYS
+223 LQEGCARFARYRDYDG
-238 RIPWEDSE
+238 IPREDSE
-246 LRYDLIGK
+246 LRYELIRK

-273 LDEFQRFKHL
+273 LDEFQRFKNL
-283 LDGDDEASMLAT
+283 LGGADEASVLAT
-295 ALFEHPDVRVLLL
+295 KLFEYPKVRVLLL

-317 LDQENDE
+317 LDHENDE
-324 DDHYPD
+324 DDHFPD
-330 FIRTLNFLFN
+330 FIRTLDFLFN
-340 DSGKV
+340 DPGKV
-345 DAIKNLLSEHRTTLH
+345 DEVRGLLSEHRSTLL
-360 ACAKGSVCHPGK
+360 ACANGSEGHPRK
-372 KAELERA
+372 KTALERA
-379 LLNVMCRTERVATTR
+379 LLQVMCRTERVATTR
-394 DHNAMLTEIER
+394 DRNSMLTEIER
-405 TAPLTPA
+405 KAPLAPA
-412 DLQHAATVDAVAICV
+412 DLQHAATVDALATCV

-445 LKHYELR
+445 LKDYELR
-452 HKLDANLNAPS
+452 QKLDVRLSSPS
-463 DALRRTLL
+463 DALRQTLV
-471 SANGQLLTRN
+471 SANGQLLTQEML
-481 KFEGYQALDPGN
+481 EGYRPLDPAN
-493 PRMRVLFEDTIDKGM
+493 PRMRVLFEDTIDQGM
-508 WQLLWMPPSMPYIKP
+508 WQLLWMPPSMPYIEP
-523 GDAYR
+523 GGAYQG
-528 DKDGLTKALV
+528 KDGLTKALV

-557 ERKMIAGTS
+557 ERRMVSGHS
-566 VSHSELYDK
+566 VSHSQIYDK
-575 IKPLL
+575 ITPLL
-580 RFAVASNDNRP
+580 RFARSAGDDRL
-591 TGMPVIAWLL
+591 TGMPVVAWLL

-606 ATKIDPLEI
+606 ADKIDPLKI
-615 ALRHGS
+615 ALGRGK
-621 GPVDAQE
+621 GPLGVQE
-628 LRNEVK
+628 LRDEVK
-634 ATCRSLVETL
+634 AICRSLVETL
-644 PRAGEGTRADERWYW
+644 PQAVEGTRADERWYW

-672 DWCKS
+672 DWCKG
-677 HSGWRSATPDHES
+677 HSGWRSAIPDQES

-697 IDLLVSMAEGN
+697 IDRLVSMAEGDTT
-708 IPLGPQPDDLVDVLC
+708 LGPQPADLVDVLC

-737 LHRIGAGLDAAD
+737 LRRISGRLGPAD

-758 IASGFRSL
+758 IAAGFRTL
-766 FNMPETIAMLRGSG
+766 FNMPETIALLRGSG
-780 EDTYWRLTLQYGI
+780 EESYWRLTLQYGI

-812 GLQEHSPEEQVAGI
+812 GLQEHSLEDQLAGI

-838 AQIRIDEIKIS
+838 AQIRIDEIRMV
-849 GDGFALDD
+849 GDGFARED

-943 VRKNVAERYGLTAL
+943 VRKNIAERYGLTAL
-957 SVAHEGGDP
+957 SEADGEGDP
-966 WQTLFQIAAQGKS
+966 WQTLFEIAARGKT

-1013 LKRLKQGVALY
+1013 LKRLKQGLALY

-1037 FSLSQNGNHE
+1037 CSLSRNDGHQP
-1047 SADLADWLISLQPPE
+1047 ADLADWLISLQPPE
-1062 TVLNDEPAEENA
+1062 TDE
-1074 LILPPAKSVQ
+1074 
-1084 GISN
+1084 GD

>member
-1 MNLPSG
+1 MP
-7 GVMHSNRFLS
+7 SNRFLT

-26 FQRKT
+26 FQRTT
-31 VEYVFKRLYG
+31 VEYVFQRLYG
-41 NDPTSRFLIADEV
+41 SDSTSRFLVADEV

-70 EHLQDEVDRVDVI
+70 EHLQDKVDRVDVI

-95 VNRLNVSDSD
+95 VNRLNVSDTE
-105 GFSIATRLTYLPRQV
+105 GFTIATRLTYLPKQV
-120 RSLRKNKVNFI
+120 RSLRNNKVNFI

-146 GHADERAILYRMLY
+146 GHADERAILYRMLH
-160 DLPLAQNERRRRLRV
+160 DLPLAQNERRKRLRV
-175 GLLNILQATA
+175 GLLNLLQATA
-185 GKDNWRAKAKNLP
+185 GKKNWRAKAKNLP
-198 AEDLDTDLSKAFR
+198 ASELDLDLSKAFR
-211 RAVLEDAELYAA
+211 RAVLEETELYAD
-223 LKEGCERFARYRDYS
+223 LKEGCDRFARYRDYS

-246 LRYDLIGK
+246 LRYNLIGR

-273 LDEFQRFKHL
+273 LDEFQRFKNL

-295 ALFEHPDVRVLLL
+295 ALFEHLDVRVLLL

-317 LDQENDE
+317 LDQETEE

-340 DSGKV
+340 DPAKV
-345 DAIKNLLSEHRTTLH
+345 DVVKTLLSAHRTTLH
-360 ACAKGSVCHPGK
+360 ASANGAVGLPQK
-372 KAELERA
+372 KAELEQA
-379 LLNVMCRTERVATTR
+379 LLKVMCRTERVATTR
-394 DHNAMLTEIER
+394 DHNSMLREIER
-405 TAPLTPA
+405 VAPLKPA
-412 DLQHAATVDAVAICV
+412 DLQHAATADAVAVCV

-437 SAPYLINF
+437 SVPYLINF
-445 LKHYELR
+445 LKHYDLR
-452 HKLDANLNAPS
+452 HKLDAQLSEPS
-463 DALRRTLL
+463 DALRGALQ
-471 SANGQLLTRN
+471 SANGYLLSKD
-481 KFEGYQALDPGN
+481 KFESYESIDPAN
-493 PRMRVLFEDTIDKGM
+493 PRMRLLFEDTIEKGM
-508 WQLLWMPPSMPYIKP
+508 WQLLWMPPSMPYVEP
-523 GDAYR
+523 GGAYR
-528 DKDGLTKALV
+528 DKGNLTKALV

-557 ERKMIAGTS
+557 ERHMLAGNT

-580 RFAVASNDNRP
+580 RFAVASSDNRL
-591 TGMPVIAWLL
+591 TGMPVVAWLL

-606 ATKIDPLEI
+606 ATQIDPLEI
-615 ALRHGS
+615 ALRHGPLS
-621 GPVDAQE
+621 ARE
-628 LRNEVK
+628 LKNEVK
-634 ATCRSLVETL
+634 AVCRDLINAL
-644 PRAGEGTRADERWYW
+644 PEGKEGSRADERWYW
-659 AAPILLDSHNGLL
+659 AAPIIIDCHNGLL

-677 HSGWRSATPDHES
+677 ESGWRSATPDHES
-690 GTRFKDH
+690 GTRFRDH
-697 IDLLVSMAEGN
+697 LDLLINVAEGN
-708 IPLGPQPDDLVDVLC
+708 LTLGPMPDDLADVLC

-737 LHRIGAGLDAAD
+737 LRRIAGGLEID
-749 PNLLSAAAR
+749 NSTLLSAAAR

-766 FNMPETIAMLRGSG
+766 FNMPETIAMLRGAG
-780 EDTYWRLTLQYGI
+780 EETYWRLTLQYGI

-798 SVLDEYVHVLRESL
+798 AVLDEYVHVLRESL
-812 GLQEHSPEEQVAGI
+812 GLQEHSQQEQVAAI

-838 AQIRIDEIKIS
+838 AQIRIDEIKS
-849 GDGFALDD
+849 GGEGFVVDD

-943 VRKNVAERYGLTAL
+943 VRKNVAERYGLRAL
-957 SVAHEGGDP
+957 SEFHDGGDP
-966 WQTLFQIAAQGKS
+966 WQTLFRVASEGKAS
-979 NGHSDLIPY
+979 GLSDLVPY
-988 WIFEDGSARVE
+988 WVFEEGSARVE

-1013 LKRLKQGVALY
+1013 LKRLKQGLALY

-1047 SADLADWLISLQPPE
+1047 VADFASWLISLQPPLPDE
-1062 TVLNDEPAEENA
+1062 NLPEPAGSPPREE
-1074 LILPPAKSVQ
+1074 
-1084 GISN
+1084 

>member
-1 MNLPSG
+1 
-7 GVMHSNRFLS
+7 MHSNRFLS
-17 APALAGLKD
+17 GPALAGLKD

-70 EHLQDEVDRVDVI
+70 EHLQDTVKRIDII
-83 YICSNAAIATQN
+83 YICSNATIASQN
-95 VNRLNVSDSD
+95 IKRLKVQGLDEYLGAVEKKNGTDNKIT
-105 GFSIATRLTYLPRQV
+105 FATRLTYLPKEV
-120 RSLRKNKVNFI
+120 KSLNENKVNFI
-131 SLTPG
+131 SLTPS
-136 TAFDHARSRG
+136 TTFDHTRSRG
-146 GHADERAILYRMLY
+146 GHADERAILYRILY

-175 GLLNILQATA
+175 GLLNVLQATS
-185 GKDNWRAKAKNLP
+185 GKDNWRANAKNLP
-198 AEDLDTDLSKAFR
+198 AEDLDADLSKAFR
-211 RAVLEDAELYAA
+211 RAVFEDAELYAA

-254 LRSKLASVCLSALE
+254 LRSKLASVCISALE

-345 DAIKNLLSEHRTTLH
+345 DEVKSLLSEHRTTLH
-360 ACAKGSVCHPGK
+360 ACAKASVCHPGK
-372 KAELERA
+372 KVELEHT

-394 DHNAMLTEIER
+394 DHNSMLTEIKR

-452 HKLDANLNAPS
+452 HKLDAQLNAPS
-463 DALRRTLL
+463 DALRRTLS
-471 SANGQLLTRN
+471 SANGQLLT
-481 KFEGYQALDPGN
+481 KDKLEGYPPLDPAN

-523 GDAYR
+523 GGAYR

-566 VSHSELYDK
+566 VSHSELYNK

-580 RFAVASNDNRP
+580 RFAVASNDNRL

-601 PSPTL
+601 PSPTF

-615 ALRHGS
+615 ALGHGN
-621 GPVDAQE
+621 GPLDAQE
-628 LRNEVK
+628 LRHEVK
-634 ATCRSLVETL
+634 AICRSLAETL

-677 HSGWRSATPDHES
+677 HSGWRSATSDHES
-690 GTRFKDH
+690 GTRFNDH
-697 IDLLVSMAEGN
+697 IDLLVRMAEGN
-708 IPLGPQPDDLVDVLC
+708 ITLGPQPDDLIEVLC

-737 LHRIGAGLDAAD
+737 LRRIGTELDVAD
-749 PNLLSAAAR
+749 PDLLSAAAR

-812 GLQEHSPEEQVAGI
+812 GLQEHSLEKQVAGI

-838 AQIRIDEIKIS
+838 AQIRIDEIKMS
-849 GDGFALDD
+849 DDSFALDD

-875 NQALVRADSVRD
+875 NQALFRADSVRD

-912 WCHAVVHWNLPSNP
+912 WCHAVVHWNLPANP

-943 VRKNVAERYGLTAL
+943 VRKNVANRYGLLAL
-957 SVAHEGGDP
+957 SGVHSAGDP
-966 WQTLFQIAAQGKS
+966 WLTLFEIATKAKC
-979 NGHSDLIPY
+979 NGRSDLIPY
-988 WIFEDGSARVE
+988 WIFEDGPARIE
-999 RRIPLLPYSKEVGK
+999 RRIPILPYSKEVGK
-1013 LKRLKQGVALY
+1013 LKRLKQGLTLY

-1037 FSLSQNGNHE
+1037 CSLSHNVNHGT
-1047 SADLADWLISLQPPE
+1047 SDFSDWLISLQPPE
-1062 TVLNDEPAEENA
+1062 
-1074 LILPPAKSVQ
+1074 
-1084 GISN
+1084 